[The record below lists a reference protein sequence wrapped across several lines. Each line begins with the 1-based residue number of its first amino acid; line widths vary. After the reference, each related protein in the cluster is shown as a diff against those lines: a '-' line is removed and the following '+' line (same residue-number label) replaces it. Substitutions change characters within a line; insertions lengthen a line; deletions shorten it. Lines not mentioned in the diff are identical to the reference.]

1 MNQGGKNCTI
11 LTADTASKLRSNTA
25 KYVGILFLD
34 QNQLKKKVKIRKKTL
49 EQSKSLYQNNAAST
63 KSAHLDK

>member
-11 LTADTASKLRSNTA
+11 LTADTASKVRSNTA

-34 QNQLKKKVKIRKKTL
+34 QNQLKKKD
-49 EQSKSLYQNNAAST
+49 QNEKNNI
-63 KSAHLDK
+63 K